1 MKIVELPIHT
11 EATKEFAV
19 GAEKKVAPFFAESFW
34 SFDCAIFCCVFL
46 EYFKRFEFGMFTG

>member
-19 GAEKKVAPFFAESFW
+19 GAEKKVAPFFAERYW
-34 SFDCAIFCCVFL
+34 SFDCAIFS
-46 EYFKRFEFGMFTG
+46 